1 MPEIHAR
8 ASASASH
15 RWLACPPSLLL
26 NAELPDKSSPYAQEG
41 TDAHSLCSYLVEKGV
56 GIPTKDPT
64 EDLTFYNEEMQ
75 ACAESYRDY
84 VLDRYSK
91 AKEISEDAVIFVEK
105 RLDYSNYVEDGFGTG
120 DAGIIYD
127 GHAEIIDMKYGL
139 GVLVSASDEEHGG
152 NPQLLCYALGV
163 LNEYDDLYGIE
174 DITLTI
180 FQPRRDNVSTYTI
193 TKTALLEWAENV
205 LKPTAKLALAGEGE
219 FHSGKHC
226 TFCKIKAT
234 CRKRAEENLEM
245 AKYEFAPPNT
255 LEISEIDEILKKIEP
270 LTAWCSDIKEYSLKQ
285 ALSGTVFPSFK
296 VVVGRSTRKIT
307 DADAVAQIVSNEGH
321 DPFKHELL
329 GVTALTNL
337 LGRKKF
343 DELLSPYTIK
353 AQGKATLV
361 PMTDPRPPIKNDA
374 INDFDEE

>member
-41 TDAHSLCSYLVEKGV
+41 TDAHSLCSYLVEKGA

-193 TKTALLEWAENV
+193 TKNALLEWAENV

-245 AKYEFAPPNT
+245 AKYEFAPPDT

>member
-245 AKYEFAPPNT
+245 AKYEFAPPDT